1 MPCHV
6 EKDSNKTRDKLQLY
20 EAYNNIRHI
29 QISIPEEFKLTTHY
43 MQIFTHLRIHLKVTN
58 KLNLLT
64 NSNI

>member
-6 EKDSNKTRDKLQLY
+6 EKDYNTTMDKLHLY

-29 QISIPEEFKLTTHY
+29 QISIPEEFKLIAHD
-43 MQIFTHLRIHLKVTN
+43 MQIFTHLKIYIKVTN
-58 KLNLLT
+58 KLNVLT